1 MERVTPFPETHLR
14 GVAWFCLQI
23 SSEWKETG
31 EMDRDPVTSPQL
43 PPQCKTPTEVLSQQ
57 DKTSVHCSTIDVLVN
72 AQSEDQQLTGKS
84 VYNIY
89 WLKEKNVSDTTCLK
103 KVRTTQTL
111 HLLFLS
117 NVIPV

>member
-1 MERVTPFPETHLR
+1 
-14 GVAWFCLQI
+14 
-23 SSEWKETG
+23 
-31 EMDRDPVTSPQL
+31 MDRDPVTSPQL

-89 WLKEKNVSDTTCLK
+89 
-103 KVRTTQTL
+103 
-111 HLLFLS
+111 
-117 NVIPV
+117 